1 MPRRKPKR
9 RNSSNP
15 IKRQPK
21 PQRSHDRPQIKIR
34 GMTKNQDDY
43 IKGIKDNDIIFCTGP
58 AGSGKSYIAA
68 GLATE
73 YLLGGKCEQV
83 IISRPLVCT
92 GKEIG
97 SLPGEL
103 TDKINPYLGPIQDSL
118 KKLLGQYYGLYI
130 NDKKIR
136 YEPLELM
143 RGYTFDNSIMILDE
157 AQNCTAEQIKMFITR
172 IGKES
177 KVIINGDIKQTDIS
191 KRSGLEFIIER
202 ASKVLGVSVARL
214 TYDDILRNDIIYR
227 FLRAVEE

>member
-9 RNSSNP
+9 RESSNP
-15 IKRQPK
+15 IKKQPK
-21 PQRSHDRPQIKIR
+21 QQINHNKPQIKIR
-34 GMTKNQDDY
+34 SMTKNQDDY
-43 IKGIKDNDIIFCTGP
+43 IKGIKNNDIIFCTGP

-68 GLATE
+68 GLSME
-73 YLLGGKCEQV
+73 YLLDGKCEQI

-103 TDKINPYLGPIQDSL
+103 ADKINPYLGPIQDSL
-118 KKLLGQYYGLYI
+118 KKLLGQYYGLYV
-130 NDKKIR
+130 NNRKIR

-157 AQNCTAEQIKMFITR
+157 AQNCTVEQIKMFVTR

-177 KVIINGDIKQTDIS
+177 KVIINGDMKQTDIS
-191 KRSGLEFIIER
+191 KRSGLEFIIEKV
-202 ASKVLGVSVARL
+202 SKIPGISITKL
-214 TYDDILRNDIIYR
+214 TYDDIQRNDIIYR
-227 FLRAVEE
+227 FLRAIED